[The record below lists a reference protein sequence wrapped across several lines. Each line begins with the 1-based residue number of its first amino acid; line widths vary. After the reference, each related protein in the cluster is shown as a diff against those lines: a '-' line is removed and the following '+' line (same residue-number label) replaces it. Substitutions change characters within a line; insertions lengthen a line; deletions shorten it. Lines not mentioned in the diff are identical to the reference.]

1 MKPDIIVILID
12 DLGWKDLACTGSE
25 FYETPNLDRLANNA
39 LRFTQAYA
47 ACPVCSPS
55 RAALLT
61 GKSPAQLGI
70 TNYIHNGEG
79 ARGRLIDA
87 PFIRH
92 LSHTE
97 KTYVSLLRDSGYA
110 TWHVGKWHLGEEEY
124 WPTTHGFD
132 VNIAGCAM
140 GHPAYGHF
148 SPYKIPTLNDIEPG
162 EYLADRLTTEA
173 IELVRSHAHTHPDQP
188 YLLNLWHYAVHTPI
202 EAPPDLV
209 KKYEHKAVCM
219 GIDGDDAL
227 IEGEYFPVEH
237 KRNQRVTRRVRQS
250 NPVYAGMIENL
261 DTNIGR
267 LLEAVAEYRSIENTV
282 VIFTSD
288 NGGLSTAEGSP
299 TCNLPLAEG
308 KGWMYDGGTR
318 VPLIISASGCIERGC
333 CDMPVTT
340 IDLFPTLMSFAGNE
354 EEQLVNGEGLSLIP
368 LLQGEQPTSFTDRPL
383 FWHYPHYG
391 NQGGQPAAAV
401 RQGDWKLIRF
411 MENNEQKLFNL
422 KMDPGELFDMAPTVP
437 ARVRDLGDL
446 LSRWQEAAGAVLPL
460 VNEAPQF

>member
-25 FYETPNLDRLANNA
+25 FYETPNLDRLAEQS

-61 GKSPAQLGI
+61 GKSPARLGI

-87 PFIRH
+87 PFIRQ
-92 LSHTE
+92 LPHTE
-97 KTYVSLLRDSGYA
+97 KTYATLLRESGYA
-110 TWHVGKWHLGEEEY
+110 TWHVGKWHLGEEGY
-124 WPTTHGFD
+124 WPTTHGFE

-140 GHPAYGHF
+140 GHPSHGHF
-148 SPYKIPTLNDIEPG
+148 SPYKIPTLAEGETG
-162 EYLADRLTTEA
+162 EYLTDRLTSEA
-173 IELVRSHAHTHPDQP
+173 ISLVRSHSQLHPYQP

-202 EAPPDLV
+202 EAPWKLV
-209 KKYEHKAVCM
+209 EKYERKAAKL
-219 GIDGDDAL
+219 GICGDSDL

-250 NPVYAGMIENL
+250 NPVYAAMIENL

-267 LLEAVAEYRSIENTV
+267 LLEAVAQYRSIENTV
-282 VIFTSD
+282 VVFTSD
-288 NGGLSTAEGSP
+288 NGGLATAEGSP

-318 VPLIISASGCIERGC
+318 VPLIVSAPACSDRGT
-333 CDMPVTT
+333 CDVPVTT
-340 IDLFPTLMSFAGNE
+340 VDLFPTLLAFVGNDASQQTQVDGMS
-354 EEQLVNGEGLSLIP
+354 LLP
-368 LLQGEQPTSFTDRPL
+368 LLKGEQPARFTSRPL

-401 RQGDWKLIRF
+401 RKGEWKLIRF
-411 MENNEQKLFNL
+411 MESNNHKLFNL
-422 KMDPGELFDMAPTVP
+422 HTDPGELCDMAAIEPKLV
-437 ARVRDLGDL
+437 ADLGEL
-446 LSRWQEAAGAVLPL
+446 LSQWQNEAGALLPLRNEAA
-460 VNEAPQF
+460 QF

>member
-25 FYETPNLDRLANNA
+25 FYETPNLDRLAENS

-61 GKSPAQLGI
+61 GKSPARLGI

-87 PFIRH
+87 PFIRQ
-92 LSHTE
+92 LPHTE
-97 KTYVSLLRDSGYA
+97 KTYATLLRESGYA

-140 GHPAYGHF
+140 GHPSHGHF
-148 SPYKIPTLNDIEPG
+148 SPYKIPTLAEGETG
-162 EYLADRLTTEA
+162 EYLADRLTSEA

-202 EAPPDLV
+202 EAPPELV
-209 KKYEHKAVCM
+209 EKYEDKAARM
-219 GIDGDDAL
+219 GIDGDDSL

-237 KRNQRVTRRVRQS
+237 KRNQRVTRRIKQS
-250 NPVYAGMIENL
+250 NPVYAAMIENL

-267 LLEAVAEYRSIENTV
+267 LLEVVAQYRSIENTV
-282 VIFTSD
+282 VVFTSD
-288 NGGLSTAEGSP
+288 NGGLATAEGSP

-318 VPLIISASGCIERGC
+318 VPLIVSAPACSDRGT
-333 CDMPVTT
+333 CDVPVTNV
-340 IDLFPTLMSFAGNE
+340 DLFPTLLAFAGNDAS
-354 EEQLVNGEGLSLIP
+354 QQMQVDGMSLLP
-368 LLQGEQPTSFTDRPL
+368 LLKGEQPARFTSRPL

-401 RQGDWKLIRF
+401 RQGEWKLIRF
-411 MENNEQKLFNL
+411 MESNNHKLFNL
-422 KMDPGELFDMAPTVP
+422 HTDPGELCDMAAIEPKLV
-437 ARVRDLGDL
+437 ADLGEL
-446 LSRWQEAAGAVLPL
+446 LSQWQNEAGALLPLRNEAA
-460 VNEAPQF
+460 QF